1 MTNEWAENYNVT
13 ESIKRVR
20 EATWAYETAALF
32 AQDLKRHNA
41 MGESEFVGTRNKKD
55 QLEQDQFLENVW
67 RKEAERR
74 AAP

>member
-1 MTNEWAENYNVT
+1 MTNEWAKTYNVT

-20 EATWAYETAALF
+20 LATWAYNTAALF
-32 AQDLKRHNA
+32 SKDFKLHNA
-41 MGESEFVGTRNKKD
+41 MDETEFTGTRNKKD

>member
-1 MTNEWAENYNVT
+1 MTNEWAKTYNVT

-20 EATWAYETAALF
+20 KATWAYETAALF
-32 AQDLKRHNA
+32 AQDLKRHSA
-41 MGESEFVGTRNKKD
+41 MDESEFVGNRNKKD

>member
-1 MTNEWAENYNVT
+1 MTNTWAETYNVT

-20 EATWAYETAALF
+20 EATWAYETARLF
-32 AQDLKRHNA
+32 AQDFKRHSA
-41 MGESEFVGTRNKKD
+41 MDESEFVRISKKD
-55 QLEQDQFLENVW
+55 QLEQDKFLEDVW